1 MSAQDGDV
9 EFGSTILVCMT
20 QSQWRARFG
29 NIVRDQN
36 AFGLFALAMN
46 ECALRLSDKSTVITF
61 PTERRLP
68 SRNLVIERKNPVK
81 KSCNPAIEDKIAVKK
96 SLSTCLNRSF
106 GVTLSLYFGP

>member
-1 MSAQDGDV
+1 MLEMKMSN
-9 EFGSTILVCMT
+9 FGSTILVRMT

-29 NIVRDQN
+29 NIVRDEN

-81 KSCNPAIEDKIAVKK
+81 KS
-96 SLSTCLNRSF
+96 LSTCLNRSF
-106 GVTLSLYFGP
+106 GVALSLYFGP